1 MGEQK
6 KRELNVHA
14 LSKKENEDADDKA
27 TGVTPK
33 ADRENEEKQLKTD
46 IECYGDDSSI
56 VYRTSRC
63 AMKRD
68 IADKKYELAKTKA
81 MKNYKDAK
89 DGSKA
94 TEKTGM
100 TKTKDLALK
109 IAEAHLE
116 YLETL

>member
-46 IECYGDDSSI
+46 IECYDDDSSI

-68 IADKKYELAKTKA
+68 IAD
-81 MKNYKDAK
+81 KNYKDAK

-116 YLETL
+116 